1 MDKPAIIFFDP
12 RSAGEGT
19 AVLSMRD
26 LGFSISPVHDA
37 ESFRKLTTHD
47 ANKIIIMNLSHKCLP
62 DDIHSL
68 SALLMDHDLPLLF
81 VVGDDTGPELL
92 QKSESLISCGYI
104 PESHIATLLPMA
116 IRSAI
121 SQHNRQKDRINE
133 LENDRDLLN
142 LFLEHSPSY
151 VFFKDDHIRS
161 IKLSKNYETMIGR
174 PIEELLNKSMFDL
187 FPSDLAKGMV
197 ADDEKILREGKPLE
211 VVEELNGRYYST
223 TKFPIIRKDHPPL
236 LAGFTIDITPLKMT
250 ERALRESEMKHR
262 LLFESTRDAVMI
274 LENDSFVDCNEATLT
289 MFRCDSR
296 DQFISHHPYDFSPP
310 EQPGGEN
317 SKKTS
322 REHIQRAMDRGS
334 HLFEWTHRRR
344 DGGIFPAEVMLSVLG
359 LEGKKYVQALV
370 RDITERK
377 SHENRLKHLAAT
389 DPLTSIDN
397 RRSFFEK
404 AEYEISRSRRYS
416 YPLSFL
422 MIDIDHFKS
431 INDAHGHFFGDM
443 VLRSLVEKTR
453 QVLRE
458 SDILGRLGGEEFAV
472 ILIDADRD
480 RALEVAHRLRNEIST
495 TRVSMDNTTADFTIS
510 IGLTSLMENDDNAQD
525 PLKRA
530 DSAMYESKRMGR
542 DRVHFQ

>member
-1 MDKPAIIFFDP
+1 
-12 RSAGEGT
+12 
-19 AVLSMRD
+19 
-26 LGFSISPVHDA
+26 
-37 ESFRKLTTHD
+37 
-47 ANKIIIMNLSHKCLP
+47 
-62 DDIHSL
+62 
-68 SALLMDHDLPLLF
+68 MDHDLPLLF
-81 VVGDDTGPELL
+81 IVGDNTGPELL

-116 IRSAI
+116 IRSAL
-121 SQHNRQKDRINE
+121 SQHNRQKDRLNE
-133 LENDRDLLN
+133 LETDRDLLD

-161 IKLSKNYETMIGR
+161 LKLSKNYETMIGR
-174 PIEELLNKSMFDL
+174 PIEELLGKTMFDL

-197 ADDEKILREGKPLE
+197 ADDERILREGKPLE
-211 VVEELNGRYYST
+211 VVEELDGRYYST

-296 DQFISHHPYDFSPP
+296 EQFINHHPYDFSPP

-317 SKKTS
+317 SVKLS
-322 REHIQRAMDRGS
+322 REHIQKAMDRGS

-344 DGGIFPAEVMLSVLG
+344 DGDIFPAEIMLSVLDLG
-359 LEGKKYVQALV
+359 GKKYIQSLV
-370 RDITERK
+370 RDITQRK
-377 SHENRLKHLAAT
+377 SHENRLKYLAAT

-422 MIDIDHFKS
+422 MMDVDHFKS
-431 INDAHGHFFGDM
+431 VNHAHGHFFGDM

-458 SDILGRLGGEEFAV
+458 SDILGRMGGEEFAV
-472 ILIDADRD
+472 VLIDTDRD
-480 RALEVAHRLRNEIST
+480 RALDVAQRLRNEIST
-495 TRVSMDNTTADFTIS
+495 TRVSLDNITADFTVS
-510 IGLTSLMENDDNAQD
+510 IGLTSLMENDDNAHD
-525 PLKRA
+525 SLKRA
-530 DSAMYESKRMGR
+530 DAAMYRAKEMGR